1 MPQKKHELSPEI
13 TVLQEISYAVV
24 HHQRNVDDLLNEI
37 LAVLDRRMGMLR
49 GTITLLHGDTLKIEA
64 SHGLDESGMQR
75 GLYHLGEGITGRV
88 AQTGRPEL
96 VPDIAKDARFLNRTR
111 TRKYDHPVAFICVPV
126 YHMERVIGT
135 LSIDRRIRSEER
147 RVGKVCRSR
156 WSPYH

>member
-75 GLYHLGEGITGRV
+75 GLYHLGEGSPAASPRPAGRSWC
-88 AQTGRPEL
+88 
-96 VPDIAKDARFLNRTR
+96 RTSRR
-111 TRKYDHPVAFICVPV
+111 TP
-126 YHMERVIGT
+126 G
-135 LSIDRRIRSEER
+135 S
-147 RVGKVCRSR
+147 
-156 WSPYH
+156 